1 MIVAVR
7 AGVSMR
13 AVARAHGVSLST
25 VQWWARRAEHLPVD
39 QVDWRDRPSVPERT
53 QRTASAVEDWILAL
67 RRDLKDTSDLGE
79 YGARAIHHELVAG
92 DHARIPSVRTIG
104 RILARRGALDA
115 GRRLRRPPP
124 PPGWYLPAVA
134 GRRTEL
140 DSFDTIEGLALEGG
154 VQLEVL
160 TVVSLHGGLPGAW
173 PHPLVTAKIAVDA
186 LVEHWRLFGLPT
198 YAQFDNDSIFTGTH
212 RWRDALGRVVRTCL
226 SLGVIPIFAPPQ
238 ESGFQAAIENF
249 NGRWQAKVWA
259 RFHHDSLEELHARSH
274 RYLRAYR
281 ARATTRI
288 ETAPERRSF
297 PAAWRADL
305 QTLPHGTVIFIR
317 RTSETGTVTLLGRPF
332 EVAPLW
338 PHRLVRCELD
348 LDARTIRFH
357 ALRRR
362 APTDQPLLREVPYV
376 FPSKPFY
383 E

>member
-1 MIVAVR
+1 MVAQFR
-7 AGVSMR
+7 AGAAMR
-13 AVARAHGVSLST
+13 AVARAHAVSLST
-25 VQWWARRAEHLPVD
+25 VQWWVRRAGDRALD
-39 QVDWRDRPSVPERT
+39 QVEWDDRPPLAK
-53 QRTASAVEDWILAL
+53 QIHRTASAVEDVVLTL
-67 RRDLKDTSDLGE
+67 RRELKDTSDLGE
-79 YGARAIHHELVAG
+79 YGARAIHHALTAC
-92 DHARIPSVRTIG
+92 ARSPVPSVRTIG

-124 PPGWYLPAVA
+124 PSGWYLPAVA
-134 GRRTEL
+134 GRQAEL
-140 DSFDTIEGLALEGG
+140 DSFDTIEGLALAGG

-173 PHPLVTAKIAVDA
+173 PQPLVTAKTAVGA
-186 LVEHWRLFGLPT
+186 LVEHWRMFGLPT

-226 SLGVIPIFAPPQ
+226 HLGVIPVFAPPQ

-259 RFHHDSLEELHARSH
+259 RFHHDSLEELHVRSH
-274 RYLRAYR
+274 RYLSAYR
-281 ARATTRI
+281 ARAATRI

-297 PAAWRADL
+297 PAAWWPDL
-305 QTLPHGTVIFIR
+305 QTPHGVVIFIR

-332 EVAPLW
+332 VVAPLW

-348 LDARTIRFH
+348 LDAQTIRFH

-362 APTDQPLLREVPYV
+362 APTDQPLLQEIPYV